1 MPAAGMIGH
10 AQVLE
15 VTSGTPFVVTDLTN
29 ISFGG
34 KSTDSV
40 EISSESSPINA
51 KEFIPGMID
60 HGTCTFTI
68 NYKEAMVLTLHNLQ
82 DARTSAT
89 WKHTRPDGSYKTF
102 VGFLMSEDDTFPHQD
117 KMEVSFTI
125 KITGLP
131 VITTA

>member
-1 MPAAGMIGH
+1 MAASGMIGH

-29 ISFGG
+29 IQFSG
-34 KSTDSV
+34 KATDSI

-60 HGTCTFTI
+60 HGTCTFTC
-68 NYKEAMVLTLHNLQ
+68 NYKEAMHKTLADLQ

-89 WKHTRPDGSYKTF
+89 WKHTRPDASYLTF
-102 VGFLMSEDDTFPHQD
+102 VGFIMSDDRQFPHQG
-117 KMEVSFTI
+117 KTEMTYTI

>member
-29 ISFGG
+29 IQFSG
-34 KSTDSV
+34 KATAVID
-40 EISSESSPINA
+40 ISSESSPINA
-51 KEFIPGMID
+51 DEFIPGTIN
-60 HGTCTFTI
+60 HGQCTFTC
-68 NYKEAMVLTLHNLQ
+68 NYKEAMYKTLSDLQ

-102 VGFLMSEDDTFPHQD
+102 VGFIMSDDDQFPHQG
-117 KMEVSFTI
+117 KTEMTFSI